1 MNARFFYAAP
11 IFTNSPKLMVLTDD
25 SILYSEHR
33 EYEVIKVEK
42 TTEVNFE
49 NFNVSDYENEDF
61 PILLEIDYKEA
72 RDMPLA
78 SQANWVER
86 YVNNRNISV
95 EMAMQA

>member
-25 SILYSEHR
+25 SVLYSEHR
-33 EYEVIKVEK
+33 EYEVTKVEK

-49 NFNVSDYENEDF
+49 NFNVSEYENEDF

-78 SQANWVER
+78 SQANWIER